1 MREKKSGL
9 LVCKDQRSGANSKTL
24 GTQYKNID
32 MRVEITL
39 TNINDMMKILEI
51 TLKMANSIKKMLDIT
66 YIHI

>member
-1 MREKKSGL
+1 
-9 LVCKDQRSGANSKTL
+9 
-24 GTQYKNID
+24 